1 MEEIVVT
8 HVKDCEWKKNDLY
21 GNLRWKYLVDNT
33 QSSSHGLSCGI
44 LKIPVSGELKLHH
57 HDPQEIYLIRS
68 GEALLLKSDGH
79 TEKVFKDSVIYIPMG
94 FSHGLKNI
102 GNSFLELLW
111 IFPTNCWNEVE
122 YQFEA

>member
-1 MEEIVVT
+1 MIKAETSQQET
-8 HVKDCEWKKNDLY
+8 KNERKLKT
-21 GNLRWKYLVDNT
+21 NSKIKV
-33 QSSSHGLSCGI
+33 SCGI

-79 TEKVFKDSVIYIPMG
+79 TEKVFKDSVVYIPMG

-122 YQFEA
+122 YQFET